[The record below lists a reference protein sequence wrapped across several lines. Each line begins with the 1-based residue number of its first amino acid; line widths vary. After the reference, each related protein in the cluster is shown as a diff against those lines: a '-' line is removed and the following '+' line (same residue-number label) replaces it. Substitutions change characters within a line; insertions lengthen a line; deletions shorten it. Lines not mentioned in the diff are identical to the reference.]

1 MLRFGHPRAVIALGA
16 LTVSTFTYVTTET
29 LPIGLLPLIADDLH
43 ASWSAVGLLVSGYG
57 LVVVVATIP
66 LTRATHRL
74 PRRALLSTLLGV
86 FVVATAAS
94 ALASTY
100 WSLLAARLLIALSQA
115 VFWSVVTPVA
125 AGLFDASVRGRAVS
139 ILYAGSSL
147 AGVLGVPAGTWIG
160 QATNW
165 RVAFLVLSGLGL
177 LGLVVVATLLPD
189 RSAGEGGAD
198 RGSAPDAG
206 RYRAV
211 VVTTALA
218 VTGAFASF
226 TYVSPFLTDVGGLS
240 TSAVGPALLARG
252 VAGVVGVVLVGLVVD
267 RNPWLTMTAAV
278 ALQAVAL
285 STQYVL
291 GTTAGAAV
299 VAVAASG
306 FGLAALSAVLGA
318 RVLVVAPGSTDMAA
332 AGTSTA
338 FNVGITAGALIG
350 GVLLPAAGVRSTA
363 LAGAVLTLAALATVL
378 AEPAIAA
385 RSRRRRAHAVA
396 TSASGPGR

>member
-1 MLRFGHPRAVIALGA
+1 
-16 LTVSTFTYVTTET
+16 
-29 LPIGLLPLIADDLH
+29 
-43 ASWSAVGLLVSGYG
+43 
-57 LVVVVATIP
+57 
-66 LTRATHRL
+66 
-74 PRRALLSTLLGV
+74 
-86 FVVATAAS
+86 
-94 ALASTY
+94 
-100 WSLLAARLLIALSQA
+100 
-115 VFWSVVTPVA
+115 
-125 AGLFDASVRGRAVS
+125 
-139 ILYAGSSL
+139 
-147 AGVLGVPAGTWIG
+147 
-160 QATNW
+160 
-165 RVAFLVLSGLGL
+165 
-177 LGLVVVATLLPD
+177 
-189 RSAGEGGAD
+189 
-198 RGSAPDAG
+198 
-206 RYRAV
+206 
-211 VVTTALA
+211 
-218 VTGAFASF
+218 
-226 TYVSPFLTDVGGLS
+226 
-240 TSAVGPALLARG
+240 
-252 VAGVVGVVLVGLVVD
+252 VVLVGLVVD

-299 VAVAASG
+299 VAVAAAG

-385 RSRRRRAHAVA
+385 RSRRRRAHTVARRRAHTVA